1 MTSATGLKVL
11 KSTARQSPCI
21 FSRAVPGLWLSVRR
35 VVVETTVT
43 PWKRV
48 ASSARIDF
56 RLSGRH
62 PVGAA
67 AVDATAAGGGGA
79 AGGAGGAGLGS
90 GAGWKRVAVRAGS
103 GSGGGAGDG
112 ARASAVLGADAG
124 AGI

>member
-1 MTSATGLKVL
+1 
-11 KSTARQSPCI
+11 
-21 FSRAVPGLWLSVRR
+21 LSVRR

-62 PVGAA
+62 AVGGA

-79 AGGAGGAGLGS
+79 AGGAVLGS
-90 GAGWKRVAVRAGS
+90 GAGWERVAVRAGS

-112 ARASAVLGADAG
+112 ASARAVLGAEAG